1 MQGKQ
6 LLWGRINR
14 GLNIEIWKVGKEIF
28 QEEKNE
34 TETSKNLI
42 WGGEEKKQ
50 KEINLIEVEGFFGNS
65 GRSGQMSRF
74 LLEVALDLE
83 SEIK

>member
-1 MQGKQ
+1 M
-6 LLWGRINR
+6 
-14 GLNIEIWKVGKEIF
+14 
-28 QEEKNE
+28 
-34 TETSKNLI
+34 
-42 WGGEEKKQ
+42 GGEEKKQ